1 MIVRRARIRL
11 TLVYIAMFAIVLGV
25 FSVVFYVAFA
35 IVLQPDFDVDPE
47 LTNGQAA
54 DAAYSAA
61 ISRIGASLVIADVAA
76 VLIVGLAAWFLARR
90 TLEPIR
96 DAHLRQQRFVADAS
110 HETRN
115 PLAAIKA
122 TTEAALEG
130 DHSPED
136 LRAALRTVDL
146 TVDRLTRLT
155 GDLLVL
161 ARSNDPLAPIAK
173 ESSDL
178 SVIVTEAVERASP
191 HDRPERIR
199 TNLEPD
205 LPVMVDPD
213 EIDRIARNLIEN
225 ALRYGGDGV
234 TIDIRTWSSD
244 GDACLE
250 VRDDGPGIAAADL
263 DRIFDPFYRSTARG
277 RDRDGIGLGLTIAQD
292 LARRNG
298 GRLTVVSNPGSGTSF
313 RLAIPRLR

>member
-1 MIVRRARIRL
+1 
-11 TLVYIAMFAIVLGV
+11 MFAIVLGV
-25 FSVVFYVAFA
+25 FSVVFYGAFA

-61 ISRIGASLVIADVAA
+61 ISRIGASLVVADVAA

-199 TNLEPD
+199 TSLEPD

>member
-1 MIVRRARIRL
+1 VIVRRARIRL

-61 ISRIGASLVIADVAA
+61 ISRIGASLVIADVVA

-130 DHSPED
+130 DHSPEE
-136 LRAALRTVDL
+136 LRAALRTVDI

-178 SVIVTEAVERASP
+178 SVIVTEALERASP
-191 HDRPERIR
+191 PDRRERIR

-244 GDACLE
+244 GDASLE

-263 DRIFDPFYRSTARG
+263 GRIFDPFYRSTARG